1 MGLLSGEFNMGLFLA
16 ILSLIAAGCIVAYVV
31 SLSVRWIVGKIR
43 EKKAMRN
50 IAKVAVAEIDTLVRE
65 CDNTVALADLDA
77 LASQGYSHVMV
88 GIDTSGKIVGNVE
101 VIRDTND
108 TLDADVEKLLG
119 KKGMV
124 VVEV

>member
-1 MGLLSGEFNMGLFLA
+1 MGIFLA
-16 ILSLIAAGCIVAYVV
+16 ILGLIAAGCIVAYVV

-77 LASQGYSHVMV
+77 LTSQGYSHVMV
-88 GIDTSGKIVGNVE
+88 DIDTSGKIVGNVE

>member
-1 MGLLSGEFNMGLFLA
+1 MGIFLA
-16 ILSLIAAGCIVAYVV
+16 ILGLIAAGCIVAYVV

-43 EKKAMRN
+43 EKKAMGN
-50 IAKVAVAEIDTLVRE
+50 IKKVAVADIDTLIRE
-65 CDNTVALADLDA
+65 CDNTVTLADLDT

-88 GIDTSGKIVGNVE
+88 DIDASGKIVGDVD
-101 VIRDTND
+101 IIKDTND
-108 TLDADVEKLLG
+108 TLDADVERLLG